1 MKLAPTPLMFRG
13 RIQFLRVLVI
23 VAFVMVLGGYY
34 RIQILKQQHYEE
46 LGEKYRIKKRRIKA
60 SRGLV
65 YDRNSKLITQNMPTS
80 NVVLLR
86 DEMEISWKQFRP
98 ELSEFLAMDEEELH
112 ARYHKGSHLLSQPV
126 LIKENIDF
134 SEAMRIM
141 RNQKRFPGLAI
152 QNYERRFYPYGT
164 LFTHVLGYVGE
175 ASESDLRRN
184 DKLRLGDVVG
194 KTGVESRYNH
204 LLTGDD
210 GERTIMID
218 SRGIYRS
225 SEVTTV
231 PSPGKDLYLTLD
243 FDLQKLALDALEDRG
258 GTVLMMDVRTG
269 EILVYISSPSFD
281 LNLLAN
287 GINHDDYQALLKSE
301 GNLFLNRPIQGAY
314 APGSIFKIVTA
325 LAGLRYNKINP
336 NTTHFC
342 SGSIDHFGRI
352 RHCHRRGGHGYV
364 NLKKAIQ
371 HSCNVYFYRL
381 AMEIDVDQIAEVAK
395 EFGFGMPTEID
406 LAGEHQGLV
415 PTRAWK
421 REHAGRVWYP
431 GETLSVGIGQG
442 DLLTTPIQLLSF
454 MATVATNG
462 SQTTPHLLLKYGK
475 NDHFEQND
483 IELTPTD
490 TVPLDHYELVKQAM
504 WSVVNSSDGTGS
516 RARVKD
522 FDVCGKTGTAQLITF
537 TSESQHKN
545 DDFKNAWFA
554 GFAPRDQA
562 RVAVV
567 VLVEQA
573 GAGGAQAAPIA
584 KLLFEEY
591 KKRYWNME
599 PT

>member
-1 MKLAPTPLMFRG
+1 MKLAPTPLMFRD
-13 RIQFLRVLVI
+13 RILFLRVMVV

-80 NVVLLR
+80 NIVLLR
-86 DEMEISWKQFRP
+86 DEMESNWNQFRP
-98 ELSEFLAMDEEELH
+98 ELSAFLAISEEDLQ
-112 ARYHKGSHLLSQPV
+112 ARYRKGSHLLSQPV

-152 QNYERRFYPYGT
+152 QNHERRHYPYGT

-175 ASESDLRRN
+175 ASESDLRRTER
-184 DKLRLGDVVG
+184 LRLGDVVG
-194 KTGVESRYNH
+194 KTGVESRYNQF
-204 LLTGDD
+204 LTGDD

-218 SRGIYRS
+218 NRGIYRS
-225 SEVTTV
+225 SDVTTA

-243 FDLQKLALDALEDRG
+243 FELQKLAAESLEDRG

-269 EILVYISSPSFD
+269 EMLVYISSPSFD

-287 GINHDDYQALLKSE
+287 GINYEDYEALLKSE

-325 LAGLRYNKINP
+325 LAGLRYGKINP

-381 AMEIDVDQIAEVAK
+381 AMEIDVDQIAEVAS
-395 EFGFGMPTEID
+395 EFGFGLPTDID
-406 LAGEHQGLV
+406 LAGEHSGLV
-415 PTRAWK
+415 PTREWK
-421 REHAGRVWYP
+421 REQAGRVWYP
-431 GETLSVGIGQG
+431 GETLSVSIGQG
-442 DLLTTPIQLLSF
+442 DLLVTPIQLLKF
-454 MATVATNG
+454 MATVATAG
-462 SQTTPHLLLKYGK
+462 RQTTPHLLLKHGK
-475 NDHFEQND
+475 NEQFLVNEVEQQMFD
-483 IELTPTD
+483 KIPDE
-490 TVPLDHYELVKQAM
+490 HYGLVKHAM

-537 TSESQHKN
+537 TNESQHKN

-584 KLLFEEY
+584 KLLFEAY
-591 KKRYWNME
+591 KKRYWSME
-599 PT
+599 PS